1 MTLVSSR
8 CYGSG
13 VMCVLSGWW
22 VLSSAPP
29 AFLEWYGTSLFDA
42 IDQTHDANGYVVF
55 VARFLMACASVLG
68 GMESFGGT
76 HAANPLLYGG
86 TSGFVSVCAFG
97 MSVSGGVGVAATFY
111 CLALAASQGAAV
123 VVYSQAALAM
133 DALNETP
140 MAGGETKVSS
150 DDAEGGAGEVVA
162 GGNGSR
168 IAGSPDH
175 ALLFGAN
182 GFLGIFALVL
192 LQAFVDAARVGIRAD
207 IAAAAVAS
215 LVVAVVT
222 LAAAK
227 VRERWWG
234 LGGWRLDPTGADFGR
249 GEAILDEDADARE
262 MHPEADASA
271 LL

>member
-1 MTLVSSR
+1 M
-8 CYGSG
+8 
-13 VMCVLSGWW
+13 
-22 VLSSAPP
+22 
-29 AFLEWYGTSLFDA
+29 
-42 IDQTHDANGYVVF
+42 
-55 VARFLMACASVLG
+55 
-68 GMESFGGT
+68 
-76 HAANPLLYGG
+76 
-86 TSGFVSVCAFG
+86 
-97 MSVSGGVGVAATFY
+97 
-111 CLALAASQGAAV
+111 
-123 VVYSQAALAM
+123 
-133 DALNETP
+133 
-140 MAGGETKVSS
+140 
-150 DDAEGGAGEVVA
+150 
-162 GGNGSR
+162 
-168 IAGSPDH
+168 GSPDH

-222 LAAAK
+222 LLAAK

-234 LGGWRLDPTGADFGR
+234 LFSWRLDPTGADFGR

>member
-1 MTLVSSR
+1 M
-8 CYGSG
+8 
-13 VMCVLSGWW
+13 
-22 VLSSAPP
+22 
-29 AFLEWYGTSLFDA
+29 
-42 IDQTHDANGYVVF
+42 
-55 VARFLMACASVLG
+55 
-68 GMESFGGT
+68 
-76 HAANPLLYGG
+76 
-86 TSGFVSVCAFG
+86 
-97 MSVSGGVGVAATFY
+97 
-111 CLALAASQGAAV
+111 

-133 DALNETP
+133 DTLNYP
-140 MAGGETKVSS
+140 ARSGGETKVGSS
-150 DDAEGGAGEVVA
+150 DDAEDGAGETIA
-162 GGNGSR
+162 GGNM
-168 IAGSPDH
+168 GSPDH

-234 LGGWRLDPTGADFGR
+234 LGGWRLDPTGAEFGR
-249 GEAILDEDADARE
+249 GEAILDEDADVRE

>member
-55 VARFLMACASVLG
+55 VARFMMACASVLG

-86 TSGFVSVCAFG
+86 TSAFVSVCAFG

-111 CLALAASQGAAV
+111 CLALAASQGAAA

-133 DALNETP
+133 DALNEGAP
-140 MAGGETKVSS
+140 RERGEGTKVSS
-150 DDAEGGAGEVVA
+150 DDAEGGAGEVVT
-162 GGNGSR
+162 GGNM
-168 IAGSPDH
+168 GSPDH

-222 LAAAK
+222 LLVAK
-227 VRERWWG
+227 GRERWWG
-234 LGGWRLDPTGADFGR
+234 LFSWRLDPTGADFGR
-249 GEAILDEDADARE
+249 GEAILDEDVDARE